1 MTDYTPHQKK
11 IIERYYNHR
20 DEIML
25 ARLGEIVSELYLAD
39 SDTQRDRL
47 WKRAEKAMTALQV
60 PERVARH
67 ILERRDPEVLARNL
81 SGWLKKAEQ
90 PRRVRLTPN
99 VG

>member
-11 IIERYYNHR
+11 IIERYYSHR

-39 SDTQRDRL
+39 TDARIDRL
-47 WKRAEKAMTALQV
+47 WKRAQKAITALEV
-60 PERVARH
+60 PESVARH

-81 SGWLKKAEQ
+81 SRWLKKPEN
-90 PRRVRLTPN
+90 PRQRTRQSD
-99 VG
+99 